1 MRWPVARLQIEE
13 DNMIYRKI
21 ENDSIVFTDGSSTF
35 LTIQEEETEDAIQL
49 EIVGELRS
57 DIAHDLLDELI
68 ALATVGA
75 NIRINFEKVSYITP
89 TIQHVFLRVQQKMD
103 SLGKGT
109 LTLRK
114 LPQTIYQEFEAT
126 GTSELLMI
134 E

>member
-1 MRWPVARLQIEE
+1 
-13 DNMIYRKI
+13 MIHRKI
-21 ENDSIVFTDGSSTF
+21 EDDSIVFADGSSNF
-35 LTIQEEETEDAIQL
+35 LTIQEKETEEAIQL
-49 EIVGELRS
+49 FIAGELRS
-57 DIAHDLLDELI
+57 DVAHDLLDELI

-75 NIRINFEKVSYITP
+75 NVSIDLEKVSYITP

-103 SLGKGT
+103 SMGKGT

-114 LPQTIYQEFEAT
+114 IPQTIYKEFEAT

>member
-1 MRWPVARLQIEE
+1 MV
-13 DNMIYRKI
+13 YRKI
-21 ENDSIVFTDGSSTF
+21 ENDAIVFIDGSTNF
-35 LTIQEEETEDAIQL
+35 LTIQEEETEEAIL
-49 EIVGELRS
+49 LMIDGELRS

-68 ALATVGA
+68 ALTTVGA
-75 NIRINFEKVSYITP
+75 NIKVDFEKASYITP

-103 SLGKGT
+103 RLGKGT

-114 LPQTIYQEFEAT
+114 LPQAIYQEFEAT